1 MPHYSI
7 RASTDYIVTSD
18 DSITT
23 LLGLIAFTCKDWMEK
38 SVRIPLQEIWKLP
51 KVLIYDWTFSFRWY
65 SYFIQSAIF

>member
-38 SVRIPLQEIWKLP
+38 SVRIPLQEI
-51 KVLIYDWTFSFRWY
+51 
-65 SYFIQSAIF
+65 